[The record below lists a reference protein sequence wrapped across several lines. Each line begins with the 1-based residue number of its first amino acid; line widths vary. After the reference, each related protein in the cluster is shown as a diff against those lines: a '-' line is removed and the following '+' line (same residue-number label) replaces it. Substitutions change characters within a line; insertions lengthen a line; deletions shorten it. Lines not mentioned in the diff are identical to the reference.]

1 MTAEPHPRRCT
12 AHKSNGDPC
21 SRWAIAGG
29 TTCPAHGGSAPAV
42 KAAAA
47 RRVLAQQ
54 ARAEADAVLAHEG
67 VSSVDN
73 PLETLGKVAAEV
85 LAFKDSLS
93 RRVNALQYGLSTTN
107 SLGTEA
113 LKVEVELYERALD
126 RSGKFLDM
134 LVRNG
139 FEGKRVALRESEAQV
154 LVGVVQQILAAARLT
169 PEQDKLARAA
179 AREQFQALAAIEG
192 QATR

>member
-1 MTAEPHPRRCT
+1 M
-12 AHKSNGDPC
+12 
-21 SRWAIAGG
+21 
-29 TTCPAHGGSAPAV
+29 